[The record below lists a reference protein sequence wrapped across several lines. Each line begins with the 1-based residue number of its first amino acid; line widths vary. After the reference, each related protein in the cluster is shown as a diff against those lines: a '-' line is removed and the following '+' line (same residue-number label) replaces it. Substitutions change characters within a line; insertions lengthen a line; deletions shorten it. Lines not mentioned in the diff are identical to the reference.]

1 MKKNINYKKRNEN
14 ITGWVFISPLLIGL
28 SLFLLFPLLFAIFV
42 SFTDYTMYSPHS
54 FFEFKFQMIGF
65 DNYIKAFNDELFLR
79 SLYNAFINC
88 IGVPIGIVLAIF
100 FTNLLIRNPKGSLF
114 FRTLFYLPTICGA
127 VIITF
132 IWKWIFTLI
141 PYAIRN
147 TTGENINLLTGDN
160 FLRSMII
167 MGVWSGIGTSI
178 LLLYSAMKGVDKSLY
193 ESAQIDGANSF
204 NQLIHITIPAI
215 SPVAF
220 YILLTGI
227 SGSLQ
232 DFSRFKVMGGSPAE
246 YSIVPVWYIY
256 QQVQS
261 ADNLAYGCTLGIIL
275 GLMIILLSIIQF
287 VISKLWV
294 HYE

>member
-147 TTGENINLLTGDN
+147 TTGESINLLTGDN

-178 LLLYSAMKGVDKSLY
+178 LLLYSAILV
-193 ESAQIDGANSF
+193 
-204 NQLIHITIPAI
+204 IPA
-215 SPVAF
+215 
-220 YILLTGI
+220 
-227 SGSLQ
+227 
-232 DFSRFKVMGGSPAE
+232 FSEKPHPF
-246 YSIVPVWYIY
+246 
-256 QQVQS
+256 
-261 ADNLAYGCTLGIIL
+261 L
-275 GLMIILLSIIQF
+275 
-287 VISKLWV
+287 
-294 HYE
+294 